1 MMNTRHLFLAAGALL
16 FSVPAL
22 AQPGHEGHD
31 HAGHSHAPA
40 KPVVAQPVPAPPPV
54 TKTHATFSEDE
65 FKAIAM
71 AMSGCRSAVI
81 EGSGEVVLA
90 VAPVGV
96 SGASNTMYA
105 ELSFANAMNR
115 PFRQTIWQLD
125 RVDGKVHLKTY
136 EFRAKPD
143 HIAGMWAAPETFPP
157 LSLDWMRMTM
167 EMEVTREGEGYR
179 ARTLKPY
186 PSTVNGAD
194 SMTSEIVFDAETF
207 VTSDRGYDK
216 EGKLV
221 WGPAEGAS
229 GYTFKNFAGGPV
241 AVRSDDG
248 LVVINYPGQV
258 KGDPA
263 KPGERIAVEYMG
275 YLENG
280 RMFDASYSRGSPFV
294 YAQGDKLIEGWNRGM
309 KDVRE
314 GTVRRIIIPAALA
327 HGDTT
332 GNGKVPPNSTLIYDV
347 KVKAVGA
354 AAVTSTPPPAPGV
367 KAAPGAVAPQ
377 LQPVDPNDPVI
388 KKMEADMRA
397 RMEAKAKARAEKEA
411 AEQAEKEKQGKPADP
426 QPAPKK

>member
-1 MMNTRHLFLAAGALL
+1 MMHTRHLFLAAGALL
-16 FSVPAL
+16 FSLPAL

-40 KPVVAQPVPAPPPV
+40 KPVVAQPVPAPAPV
-54 TKTHATFSEDE
+54 TKTAPTFSEDE
-65 FKAIAM
+65 FKAIAA
-71 AMSGCRSAVI
+71 AMSGCRSAKI

-105 ELSFANAMNR
+105 ELSFANAMSR
-115 PFRQTIWQLD
+115 PFRQTIWQLE

-136 EFRAKPD
+136 EFRAKPE
-143 HIAGMWAAPETFPP
+143 HIVGMWAAPETFPP
-157 LSLDWMRMTM
+157 LSLNWMMMTM
-167 EMEVTREGEGYR
+167 EMEVTREGDGYR
-179 ARTLKPY
+179 AKTLKPY
-186 PSTVNGAD
+186 PSTVNGAAT
-194 SMTSEIVFDAETF
+194 MTSEIVFSADRL
-207 VTSDRGYDK
+207 VTSDRGFDK

-221 WGPAEGAS
+221 WGPAEGAA
-229 GYTFKNFAGGPV
+229 GYTFTSFNGGPTV
-241 AVRSDDG
+241 VRSEDG
-248 LVVINYPGQV
+248 LVVINYPGPLQ
-258 KGDPA
+258 GDAA
-263 KPGERIAVEYMG
+263 KAGERVAVEYMG

-294 YAQGDKLIEGWNRGM
+294 YTQGDKLLEGWDRAMADARTGM
-309 KDVRE
+309 
-314 GTVRRIIIPAALA
+314 VRRVIIPAALA
-327 HGDTT
+327 HGETN

-354 AAVTSTPPPAPGV
+354 AALSNVPPAAPEV
-367 KAAPGAVAPQ
+367 KAAPGAVTPQ

-397 RMEAKAKARAEKEA
+397 RMEAKAKAKAEKDA
-411 AEQAEKEKQGKPADP
+411 AEKAEKEKQEKPADP